1 MRKRFYFLSVLL
13 FLSGCLV
20 AQPYSKPPFLYSDIT
35 SSGSYDLAGK
45 KFFVS
50 ALNYTTLDA
59 AEYDSQKEAFAGYL
73 LESLAMRG
81 AVPVIDSLEADFYV
95 AATLDYR
102 NVSNDVTNYS
112 KESKEFGTNSIKYN
126 GRRTVDNIIEE
137 EKGFGVGTDNVT
149 AYGYS
154 KYSDNLSR
162 HKAKMNELSYRKKDI
177 IVKVVTIEAY
187 DWANGSKNS
196 LWATQAMDSRSAG
209 YIKFLPTDRAMVYLM
224 MRGYGKE
231 MDERKCGISKED
243 PYFVAFEKSGAPKD
257 IDFLPSSESSD
268 KNLNLFLVEKS
279 DEGIVCLVE
288 DNNLLSMDLKNKNYT
303 AAIRVG
309 NRIIEC
315 SKMHYDMPPVQYSRF
330 LTLAFPCDGEEL
342 KDFDII
348 IYRKNKQGK
357 IKHTIGNIQLK

>member
-1 MRKRFYFLSVLL
+1 MRKRFYFLSALL
-13 FLSGCLV
+13 FLAGCLV

-35 SSGSYDLAGK
+35 SSGSYDLTGK

-50 ALNYTTLDA
+50 ALNYTTPDA

-73 LESLAMRG
+73 LESLVMRG

-137 EKGFGVGTDNVT
+137 EKGFRVGTDNVT

-154 KYSDNLSR
+154 KYSDNLRR
-162 HKAKMNELSYRKKDI
+162 HKAKKNELSYRNKDI

-196 LWATQAMDSRSAG
+196 LWVTQAMDSRSVG
-209 YIKFLPTDRAMVYLM
+209 YFKFLPTDRAMVYLM
-224 MRGYGKE
+224 MRGYGKQ

-257 IDFLPSSESSD
+257 IYFLPSSESSD

-288 DNNLLSMDLKNKNYT
+288 DNNLLSMDLKNKNCT
-303 AAIRVG
+303 AAIKVG
-309 NRIIEC
+309 NKMIEC
-315 SKMHYDMPPVQYSRF
+315 SKMYYDMPPVQYSRF
-330 LTLAFPCDGEEL
+330 LTLAFPCGEEEL

>member
-13 FLSGCLV
+13 FLAGCLV

-50 ALNYTTLDA
+50 SLNYTTPDA
-59 AEYDSQKEAFAGYL
+59 AEYNSQKEAFAGYL
-73 LESLAMRG
+73 VESLAMRG

-102 NVSNDVTNYS
+102 NISNDVTNYS

-154 KYSDNLSR
+154 KYSDNLRR
-162 HKAKMNELSYRKKDI
+162 HKAKKNELSYRNKDI

-209 YIKFLPTDRAMVYLM
+209 YIKFLPTYRAMVYLM

-231 MDERKCGISKED
+231 MD
-243 PYFVAFEKSGAPKD
+243 
-257 IDFLPSSESSD
+257 
-268 KNLNLFLVEKS
+268 
-279 DEGIVCLVE
+279 
-288 DNNLLSMDLKNKNYT
+288 
-303 AAIRVG
+303 
-309 NRIIEC
+309 
-315 SKMHYDMPPVQYSRF
+315 
-330 LTLAFPCDGEEL
+330 
-342 KDFDII
+342 
-348 IYRKNKQGK
+348 
-357 IKHTIGNIQLK
+357 